1 MSNRIFLIV
10 MSLVVLLSAQGNAQT
25 FLDKVTDIFEFE
37 LPSNNP
43 DTSHYHTKL
52 VVSPVVTYEPATSL
66 AFGVGAKF
74 LFKPPKAGLETRTSN
89 IPISI
94 SYTLNNQFIFWSEYN
109 IFFPEERWLLKG
121 NLIFSKYPVS
131 YFGLG
136 SGSLESNAFEISF
149 DQVLVE
155 PLLLKKVKNGW
166 FVGGGIRYNRTF
178 NPSIINDEE
187 KIIHPDLVDS
197 LDATSLGLELAVTLD
212 SRDNILNALSG
223 NFLEFTHGVYRE
235 SLGSSNQFMLS
246 KMDFRKYFR
255 ISPNRLDILAFQFY
269 TQLTWGD
276 VPLLEQ
282 AALGGGELLR
292 GFQEGRFRDK
302 FAYFTQL
309 EYRWQT
315 FDRFGFVF
323 YGGAGNVL
331 NEGQGLGLDD
341 LKFSLGT
348 GIRLKIIKAEN
359 LNIRLD
365 YAFGFGRENDSN
377 FYLGLAEAF

>member
-1 MSNRIFLIV
+1 MSGRIFLFT
-10 MSLVVLLSAQGNAQT
+10 LFWALLTFQVGKTQS

-37 LPSNNP
+37 LPTSNP

-52 VVSPVVTYEPATSL
+52 VISPVVTYEPATSL
-66 AFGVGAKF
+66 AFGIGAKF
-74 LFKPPKAGLETRTSN
+74 LFKPPNAGIETRTSN

-136 SGSLESNAFEISF
+136 SSSSEASAFEISF
-149 DQVLVE
+149 DQILIE
-155 PLLLKKVKNGW
+155 PLLLKKVKNDW
-166 FVGGGIRYNRTF
+166 FVGGGLRYNRTF
-178 NPSIINDEE
+178 NPNILNHEE
-187 KIIHPDLVDS
+187 KIVHPDLIDS

-223 NFLEFTHGVYRE
+223 SFLEFTHGVYRE
-235 SLGSSNQFMLS
+235 ALGSSHQFMLS

-255 ISPNRLDILAFQFY
+255 VVPNRLDVLAFQFY
-269 TQLTWGD
+269 TQLTWGN
-276 VPLLEQ
+276 VPLLER

-331 NEGQGLGLDD
+331 DEGQGLGLDD
-341 LKFSLGT
+341 LKISFGS

-365 YAFGFGRENDSN
+365 YAFGFGRERDNN